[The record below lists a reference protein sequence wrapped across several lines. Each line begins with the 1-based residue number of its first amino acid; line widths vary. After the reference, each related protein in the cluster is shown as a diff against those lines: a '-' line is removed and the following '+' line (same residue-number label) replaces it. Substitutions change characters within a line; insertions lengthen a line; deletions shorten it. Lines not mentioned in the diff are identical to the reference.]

1 MSLDLK
7 NIGNYIV
14 VYVLTLMIFVLIS
27 LIASVPI
34 IGWLISIFA
43 YFYRLIV
50 VSVLFG
56 EVYAQN

>member
-34 IGWLISIFA
+34 IGWRISIFA